1 VLRSGIGQRSTVID
15 RTLLHSGHT
24 HVRKAKPWEACTPD
38 EGGRTDDDSSG
49 CGRLSDSQGRCRRS
63 ATAFEQPLFSDAV
76 EAWKYGP
83 AVWSVYSQFK
93 QYGRT
98 PIGPSIACQPEQ
110 DEATRRW
117 LDEVWNAFGGFT
129 GTQLANRTH
138 EEPPYTDAWARRR
151 SDRSREVIPYE
162 AMREHYVDHYED
174 WQPGYATAMAS
185 AYEAVDATRAKA
197 TAHTYRVSLRAVYH
211 G

>member
-1 VLRSGIGQRSTVID
+1 MKEAVPMTTARAVADYLI
-15 RTLLHSGHT
+15 L
-24 HVRKAKPWEACTPD
+24 KADAD
-38 EGGRTDDDSSG
+38 GRPVDQ
-49 CGRLSDSQGRCRRS
+49 LKLQKLVYY
-63 ATAFEQPLFSDAV
+63 AQAYHLAAFEQPLFSDAV